1 MADNSSTSSSRSHVR
16 VAVKLAAFLAIV
28 IVLDHAGG
36 LFHAWLHQRT
46 LEGDFGGC
54 VNATLRQR
62 NDAVIF
68 GPSTAKAH
76 FDPAVLAEGTGRTF
90 WNAGVMAQHLLFHY
104 CVEQLLLDEYVP
116 KAIIL
121 EFNKD
126 DLRKRNGTEVFDK
139 LAPLL
144 PFYARHNANAN
155 AMLCMRSPYE
165 RVKLL
170 SWLYPYNS
178 QIIPLIKY
186 ALNAGQSTARTN
198 GFEPYH
204 GSDVL
209 QIESMRKAHDTR
221 KIRPF
226 ESDPFFEDVL
236 RRFIRTAQARGVK
249 VICCQSPT
257 WKSEDVAED
266 PYADLVKRYRAILSE
281 LNVPLIEITQETQP
295 EFRDPSLFKDRVHLN
310 EKGAALYSRLVAER
324 LKPLL

>member
-1 MADNSSTSSSRSHVR
+1 MTA
-16 VAVKLAAFLAIV
+16 KLVLFLAMV
-28 IVLDHAGG
+28 FTLDRAGG
-36 LFHAWLHQRT
+36 ALQAWLHSRT

-54 VNATLRQR
+54 INATLQQR
-62 NDAVIF
+62 NDVVIF

-76 FDPAVLAEGTGRTF
+76 FDPAVLAQGTGRTF

-104 CVEQLLLDEYVP
+104 CVEQLLLDQYVP

-126 DLRKRNGTEVFDK
+126 DLRKRNGTEALDK

-144 PFYARHNANAN
+144 PFYARNNANVN
-155 AMLCMRSPYE
+155 QMLCRRSDYE
-165 RVKLL
+165 PIKLL

-198 GFEPYH
+198 GFEPYQ

-221 KIRPF
+221 RIQPF

-236 RRFIRTAQARGVK
+236 RKFIAEAQARNVK

-257 WKSEDVAED
+257 WKSDDLAQD
-266 PYADLVKRYRAILSE
+266 PYTDLVKRYAAILNE
-281 LNVPLIEITQETQP
+281 LNVPLIEITQDSEP
-295 EFRDPSLFKDRVHLN
+295 AFRDASLFKDRVHLN
-310 EKGAALYSRLVAER
+310 NKGAALYSKIVAER